1 MKRLYDK
8 ECIAHLLMINKQGVL
23 MNKMLIA
30 AAASVFILAGC
41 SSEPEEAAISE
52 MDQLTNQVAE
62 LTSEVEALKSD
73 KAAAEMKAQE
83 ASAAAMAAKE
93 EADRA
98 NDRIDNIAESYT
110 K

>member
-1 MKRLYDK
+1 
-8 ECIAHLLMINKQGVL
+8 
-23 MNKMLIA
+23 MNKTLIA

-41 SSEPEEAAISE
+41 SSEPEEAAMSE
-52 MDQLTNQVAE
+52 MDLLTNQVAE
-62 LTSEVEALKSD
+62 LSNEVEALKSD

>member
-1 MKRLYDK
+1 
-8 ECIAHLLMINKQGVL
+8 MINKQGVL

-73 KAAAEMKAQE
+73 KVAAEMKAQE

>member
-1 MKRLYDK
+1 
-8 ECIAHLLMINKQGVL
+8 
-23 MNKMLIA
+23 MNKTLIA

-41 SSEPEEAAISE
+41 SSAPEAAAVSE
-52 MDQLTNQVAE
+52 MDQLPNQDAQ

-83 ASAAAMAAKE
+83 ASEAAMAAKE